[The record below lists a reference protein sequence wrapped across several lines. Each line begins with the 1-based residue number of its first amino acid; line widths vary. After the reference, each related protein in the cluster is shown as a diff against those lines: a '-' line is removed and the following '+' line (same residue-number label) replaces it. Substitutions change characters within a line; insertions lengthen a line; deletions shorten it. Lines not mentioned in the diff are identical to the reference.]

1 MARVRHGVI
10 GLGFFGEYHTQ
21 MASSMAEV
29 ELAAV
34 CECRQQRLDEVA
46 GKYGA
51 SKRFTDYR
59 ELLADPEID
68 SVSVVTHVYD
78 HRDIAVAALKA
89 GKHVLLE
96 KPMAA
101 TVEDCDAIIEASQSA
116 KGILMVGHICRFDP
130 RVALAK
136 EAVEQGRIGRIVYM
150 YARRNLSTRIGKEV
164 LDKISPLLGD
174 GIHDTDIMLWLS
186 GAKVETVYAQN
197 VRVGTFKYPDI
208 GLAIYRLDSNAVG
221 VVETVW
227 ALPENTPFTID
238 AKMEIIGTEGA
249 IYIDCGNAGL
259 VINDKD
265 GINTP
270 DTGYWPNLHGNPIG
284 ALRNEF
290 EYFFKCI
297 RQGQSPEVITPVESR
312 DVIAVICA
320 AEKSASS
327 GQVVSIRA

>member
-10 GLGFFGEYHTQ
+10 GLGFFGEYHAQ
-21 MASSMAEV
+21 MAGSMAGV

-34 CECRQQRLDEVA
+34 CTRRQQRLDEVA
-46 GKYGA
+46 GKYEA
-51 SKRFTDYR
+51 NRKFTDYR
-59 ELLADPEID
+59 KLLADPEID
-68 SVSVVTHVYD
+68 SVSIVTHAND

-101 TVEDCDAIIEASQSA
+101 TVEDCEAIIAASQTA
-116 KGILMVGHICRFDP
+116 GGIFMVGHICRFDP

-136 EAVEQGRIGRIVYM
+136 EAVEQGRIGKIVYM
-150 YARRNLSTRIGKEV
+150 YARRNLSTQIGKEV

-186 GAKVETVYAQN
+186 GARVKTVYAQN
-197 VRVGTFKYPDI
+197 VRVGDFKYPDI
-208 GLAIYRLDSNAVG
+208 GSAMYRFDSEAVG

-238 AKMEIIGTEGA
+238 ARMETIGTEGA

-259 VINDKD
+259 VINDKG
-265 GINTP
+265 GISTP
-270 DTGYWPNLHGNPIG
+270 DTGYWPEVHGNRVG

-290 EYFFKCI
+290 EYFFKCV
-297 RQGQSPEVITPVESR
+297 REGLRPEVITPAESR
-312 DVIAVICA
+312 DVVAVMCA
-320 AEKSASS
+320 AEEYAQT
-327 GQVVSIRA
+327 GVVVRLS